1 MPCLLCRTGLTI
13 HSQKREFPNFPGAIV
28 STTNCI
34 LDPMDSYRNN
44 LFTMGETGLSGV
56 QHCPPR
62 DFSAVIKR
70 ALELPGFAEDGDE
83 NARQYTVGFGKDA
96 LLAAA
101 PQVLD
106 AIHEGKLRHLFL
118 VGGCDGSEPQ
128 RRYYARLSDA
138 MPKDTMVL
146 TLGCAKYRILDQV

>member
-1 MPCLLCRTGLTI
+1 M
-13 HSQKREFPNFPGAIV
+13 

-34 LDPMDSYRNN
+34 LDPLDSTLYGFPHVHRHTILETAYRNN

-56 QHCPPR
+56 HHCPPR
-62 DFSAVIKR
+62 DFSAVIQR
-70 ALELPGFAEDGDE
+70 AQELPGFAEDGDP

-106 AIHEGKLRHLFL
+106 AIKEGKLQHLFL

-128 RRYYARLSDA
+128 RRYYSKLSEG

-146 TLGCAKYRILDQV
+146 TLGCAKFRLLDQVGVGRV